1 VHHKF
6 GPPRNHNSIY
16 DFAWEFLN
24 CLGDARQS
32 DALSRRP
39 LLFIA
44 HSLGGIITKEALR
57 QANLKGAHQPGA
69 HLRDIFLSTTGII
82 FFGTPH
88 RGADP
93 RGFLQHVAERAVR
106 AAGFTVN
113 QKVFETLLPN
123 SERLKELLD
132 EFPLLVNKMKLNI
145 VSFREMHGMTVL
157 GGKKVYVHPLYCS
170 RSLY

>member
-1 VHHKF
+1 MHHKF
-6 GPPRNHNSIY
+6 GPPRNHNTIY

-24 CLGDARQS
+24 CLSDARQS
-32 DALSRRP
+32 DGISRRP
-39 LLFIA
+39 LLFVA

-57 QANLKGAHQPGA
+57 QANLKGAHESCA
-69 HLRDIFLSTTGII
+69 HLRNIFLSTTGII

-132 EFPLLVNKMKLNI
+132 EFPLLVNKMKWNI

-157 GGKKVYVHPLYCS
+157 GGKKVHLHPLYCS